1 MDDVKWIKLKVGMF
15 DGSSFKRIRRAKIG
29 GESYRDKLTAIWFEL
44 MDFAGKCNHNG
55 AFVNHKEIPYTDLE
69 DIAIMIDR
77 EVDEL
82 QLCMSFYVK
91 EGMVEI
97 IDDVYKLTNWSE
109 YQNEEAL
116 EQIREN
122 KRLRQARWREK
133 KRMEASFPELH
144 DVSVDATQP
153 STECLPSYSNSYSN
167 ISNITSS
174 SDISNT
180 SSCVDS
186 KEQEGIRG
194 YGGEGKPVGKLEWQS
209 ERHKYGRYGR
219 VLLSS
224 EEYGR
229 LVRDYGQAEADRCI
243 AHVDELAQST
253 NNKNGWKDWNLVVRR
268 CHRDGWGRKA
278 QPTKAEAGNIFLE
291 MLNERRQEHD
301 T

>member
-174 SDISNT
+174 SDVSDT

-186 KEQEGIRG
+186 KEQEGISKRMSKMSWLPAAARFTG
-194 YGGEGKPVGKLEWQS
+194 APRPTWP
-209 ERHKYGRYGR
+209 HPTAA
-219 VLLSS
+219 SS
-224 EEYGR
+224 
-229 LVRDYGQAEADRCI
+229 
-243 AHVDELAQST
+243 
-253 NNKNGWKDWNLVVRR
+253 RR
-268 CHRDGWGRKA
+268 ISPPTRMSPRKRA
-278 QPTKAEAGNIFLE
+278 TPLW
-291 MLNERRQEHD
+291 
-301 T
+301 

>member
-55 AFVNHKEIPYTDLE
+55 AFVDHREIPYTELE
-69 DIAIMIDR
+69 DIAVMIDR

-82 QLCMSFYVK
+82 QLCMSFYIK

-97 IDDVYKLTNWSE
+97 IDDVYKLANWSE

-116 EQIREN
+116 NQIREN

-133 KRMEASFPELH
+133 KRLETSPPEPRN
-144 DVSVDATQP
+144 VSLEPHNVSVDATVDATQP
-153 STECLPSYSNSYSN
+153 STECLPSYSN
-167 ISNITSS
+167 ISNIT
-174 SDISNT
+174 
-180 SSCVDS
+180 SCVDS
-186 KEQEGIRG
+186 KEEGIRG
-194 YGGEGKPVGKLEWQS
+194 CGGEGKPVGKPEWRS
-209 ERHKYGRYGR
+209 ERHKYGQFGR

-243 AHVDELAQST
+243 AYVDELAQS
-253 NNKNGWKDWNLVVRR
+253 NGNKNGWKDWNLVVRR

-278 QPTKAEAGNIFLE
+278 QTAKKADPGNIFLE
-291 MLNERRQEHD
+291 MLNERGESHD
-301 T
+301 SR